1 MKYNALSF
9 ERLHRNKY
17 VHPCLADTIR
27 RLFPDDERQLKFA
40 NFIQCVDDMF
50 DVLNASKEE
59 HTSKP
64 LKTSFEVNLDL
75 QTNSLDK
82 FKDEVTNLR
91 VLDLTKTEKEGKR
104 CFFPNRQPWQDGI
117 IKTINAIPCI
127 YNDMKKKFGID
138 TMPTTK
144 FNQANNRFQF
154 QL

>member
-1 MKYNALSF
+1 MLNFAKF
-9 ERLHRNKY
+9 LH
-17 VHPCLADTIR
+17 I
-27 RLFPDDERQLKFA
+27 
-40 NFIQCVDDMF
+40 VDDMF
-50 DVLNASKEE
+50 DVLNASKDE

-64 LKTSFEVNLDL
+64 LKTCFEVNLDL
-75 QTNSLDK
+75 QTNTLDTA
-82 FKDEVTNLR
+82 KDIVTNLR
-91 VLDLTKTEKEGKR
+91 VLDVTKTEKEGKR

>member
-1 MKYNALSF
+1 MLNFAKF
-9 ERLHRNKY
+9 LH
-17 VHPCLADTIR
+17 I
-27 RLFPDDERQLKFA
+27 
-40 NFIQCVDDMF
+40 VDDMF

-64 LKTSFEVNLDL
+64 LKTCFEVNLEL
-75 QTNSLDK
+75 QTNTLDTA
-82 FKDEVTNLR
+82 KDIVTNLR
-91 VLDLTKTEKEGKR
+91 VLDLTKTTKEGKR
-104 CFFPNRQPWQDGI
+104 CFFPLRQPWQDGI